1 MDIQDIR
8 QTLFSLGE
16 DDYKRFMSSL
26 LPNIH
31 PDTIIGV
38 RLPVLRKIAKRIA
51 RGDYLAYLDTCKRD
65 YYEEKMI
72 EGFVIGMADMTFDER
87 CGCIAR
93 FVSCIDNWGICD
105 SFCACLKFAREN
117 REEVWKQ
124 IMPYFVSHHP
134 YEVRFAVV
142 MAIFYFASEE
152 YIDDFFERISL
163 ITADDYYVKMAIAWA
178 ISVCYVECPA
188 RTKEYLMHCDK
199 TSWIYRK
206 ALTKIIESKRVS
218 DIDKAWIRECRS
230 KIKNNIV
237 SRETIW

>member
-1 MDIQDIR
+1 MDIIDIR

-38 RLPVLRKIAKRIA
+38 RLPALRKIAKRIA

-117 REEVWKQ
+117 KKQVWEQ
-124 IMPYFVSHHP
+124 IAPYFVSHHP
-134 YEVRFAVV
+134 YKVRFAVV

-152 YIDDFFERISL
+152 YIDDFFERIDH

-178 ISVCYVECPA
+178 ISVYYAECPN
-188 RTKEYLMHCDK
+188 RTKQYLMSYDK
-199 TSWIYRK
+199 KPWTYRK

-218 DIDKAWIRECRS
+218 DTDKAWIRELRN